1 MGKHGG
7 PWLVLCLAMVACLAD
22 VGCTGTPP
30 SFHMVTITPKGPIVV
45 ASGGTQVLT
54 AQVLNDTS
62 GAGVNWTPPA
72 HGTLTGVTT
81 TSATYNAPVV
91 APGATVSDTVKAT
104 SVTFSNESSS
114 VSLTVE
120 GAPVISTT
128 SLPAGNQG
136 TPYSG
141 TVSATGGVAPF
152 NWSISSGSLPTGL
165 SLGASTSNSVMITGN
180 PGTQGTFNFT
190 IKITDASGASGTEP
204 LSITINAPLPLTV
217 ATTSLPNGV
226 LNAAYPSTTLQATGG
241 VPPFTWTVT
250 SGSLPTGLA
259 LAANGAISGAP
270 TATGT
275 FDFTVEVT
283 DSEKP
288 AMTASANLSITVN
301 NLGALN
307 GDYVFELA
315 GFNASGSVAVAGSF
329 TANGLGAISN
339 GVEDFNSTSGSP
351 KNQTF
356 TGTYTLTADDRGTLT
371 FTSLAGSPTY
381 AFAID
386 STGSYGR
393 MIEFDSSGIRGSGQ
407 IEKRIEVTTCTSNT
421 LDGPYAYG
429 LTGNAVTSALTAAG
443 PVVLV
448 GTFNATPPP
457 PPGTGAGSIGTGESD
472 ANMPSGITPTDQTV
486 SGSFATTSQSTRCSM
501 SLSQKIGTMAF
512 SVYPV
517 SPTEAFFVETD
528 QVNSNEPFLMSG
540 KLLQQIGYPF
550 TGAAGSTFTATSVAG
565 LTGQFL
571 SGATYV
577 PDLALV
583 LLAGSGA
590 STYTITVLDNRGG
603 VVTAYAPTGATFT
616 NADQYGRIDS
626 GISSPISPILYI
638 INENEA
644 FVIGELV
651 GDPFFG
657 ILEPQSPIPFT
668 ITTSDLNGSFVM
680 GTSYPATPGVPDLS
694 GTVTLENTSATAGT
708 INGTED
714 LSTSSGNTADQ
725 TVTGTY
731 ASLVSAT
738 GGGLV
743 TLTAPSSFSGQFLTV
758 SSTKLVILTT
768 TAGDAEPTLLY
779 LGNCANTCGE
789 N

>member
-7 PWLVLCLAMVACLAD
+7 RWLVLCLAMVACLAD

-30 SFHMVTITPKGPIVV
+30 SFHMVTITPKGPVVV
-45 ASGGTQVLT
+45 ASGGTQTLT

-62 GAGVNWTPPA
+62 GAGVNWTPPV
-72 HGTLTGVTT
+72 HGTLTAVTT

-91 APGATVSDTVKAT
+91 APGTTVSDTVKAT
-104 SVTFSNESSS
+104 SVTFPNQSSS
-114 VSLTVE
+114 VSLMVE

-152 NWSISSGSLPTGL
+152 AWSISSGSLPTGL

-204 LSITINAPLPLTV
+204 LSITINAPLPLSVT
-217 ATTSLPNGV
+217 TTSLPNGV
-226 LNAAYPSTTLQATGG
+226 LNTAYPSTTLQATGG

-259 LAANGAISGAP
+259 LAANGTISGTP

-275 FDFTVEVT
+275 SDFTVEVT

-288 AMTASANLSITVN
+288 AMTASASLSITVN

-307 GDYVFELA
+307 GDYAFELV
-315 GFNASGSVAVAGSF
+315 GFNTSGSVAVAGSF

-356 TGTYTLTADDRGTLT
+356 TGTYTLTADNRGTLT
-371 FTSLAGSPTY
+371 FASLAGSPTY

-407 IEKRIEVTTCTSNT
+407 IEKRTGVTTCAFNT
-421 LDGPYAYG
+421 LNGPYAYG
-429 LTGNAVTSALTAAG
+429 LTGNAVNSALTTAG

-457 PPGTGAGSIGTGESD
+457 PPGTVAGSIGTGESD
-472 ANMPSGITPTDQTV
+472 ANMPSGITPGDQTV
-486 SGSFATTSQSTRCSM
+486 SGSFATTSESTRCSM
-501 SLSQKIGTMAF
+501 SLSQKIGTMVF

-517 SPTEAFFVETD
+517 SPTEAFLVETD
-528 QVNSNEPFLMSG
+528 QVNSSEPFLMSG
-540 KLLQQIGYPF
+540 KLLQQVGYPF

-571 SGATYV
+571 SGTTYV

-583 LLAGSGA
+583 LLAGTGA
-590 STYTITVLDNRGG
+590 QTYTITVLDNRAG
-603 VVTAYAPTGATFT
+603 VVTAYAPTGATFA
-616 NADQYGRIDS
+616 NPDQYGRIDS
-626 GISSPISPILYI
+626 GISSPISPILYT

-657 ILEPQSPIPFT
+657 VLEPQSPIPFT
-668 ITTSDLNGSFVM
+668 ITASGLNGSFVM
-680 GTSYPATPGVPDLS
+680 GTSYPATPAVPDLS
-694 GTVTLENTSATAGT
+694 GTVTLANTSATAGT

-738 GGGLV
+738 GSGLV
-743 TLTAPSSFSGQFLTV
+743 TLTAPSAFSGQFLAV